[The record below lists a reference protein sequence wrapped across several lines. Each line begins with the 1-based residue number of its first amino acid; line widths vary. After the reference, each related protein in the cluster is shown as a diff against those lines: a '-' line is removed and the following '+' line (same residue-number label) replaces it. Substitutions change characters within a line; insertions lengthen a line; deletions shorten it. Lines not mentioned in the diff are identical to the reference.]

1 MEQVEKLHKIGILR
15 FQQQRPKRSTNL
27 KQKMGFV
34 FVKYLFENKRA
45 QLELFGETATAEP
58 DDSLTPDDDLEGD
71 DTFFD
76 DEEAEQPELIEEDVH
91 D

>member
-1 MEQVEKLHKIGILR
+1 M
-15 FQQQRPKRSTNL
+15 
-27 KQKMGFV
+27 
-34 FVKYLFENKRA
+34 
-45 QLELFGETATAEP
+45 ELFGETATAEQ